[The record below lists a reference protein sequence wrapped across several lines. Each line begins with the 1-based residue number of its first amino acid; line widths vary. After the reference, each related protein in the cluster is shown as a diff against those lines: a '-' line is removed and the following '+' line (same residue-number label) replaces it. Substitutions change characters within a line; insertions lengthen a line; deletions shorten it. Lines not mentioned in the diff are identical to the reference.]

1 MNQMDFKELEKTMK
15 DELTSIKINKVWE
28 LVYLLEG
35 RKPIS
40 RKWVLNKKWKENG
53 SLDKYKW

>member
-15 DELTSIKINKVWE
+15 DELKSIKINKVWE